1 MNRRNFFNQA
11 KLLSIPIISSTIA
24 APILM
29 ADHNIII
36 PNDSIGKILKDEKAD
51 IFLPGA
57 YQKALKSLKY
67 KLKMVQRHVGY
78 GNFNILSFDD
88 MLFIGRNYSKIGRFT
103 KLELEF
109 IESIFYY
116 DPKVHGFFGDR
127 ITYSLTDKIY
137 KKALHKVPR
146 TGHYLYKGKT
156 LHTYNQM
163 KKDIGDSII
172 LTSGVRSV
180 VKQLK
185 LFVDKLYSS
194 KANLSLASRSIAPPA
209 FTYHSIGDFDI
220 GKKGF
225 GYANFTSRFALT
237 PEFKEMK
244 KLKYI
249 DMRYTVNNKDGVR
262 YEPWHIKII

>member
-1 MNRRNFFNQA
+1 MNRRNFLKQA
-11 KLLSIPIISSTIA
+11 NIITMASIATTITSNSLLASNKIIMPSDSIITNKKDIVSDVFLPKDYKSALLS
-24 APILM
+24 LR
-29 ADHNIII
+29 N
-36 PNDSIGKILKDEKAD
+36 
-51 IFLPGA
+51 
-57 YQKALKSLKY
+57 
-67 KLKMVQRHVGY
+67 KLRQVQRHVGY
-78 GNFNILSFDD
+78 GNFNILTFDD
-88 MLFIGRNYSKIGRFT
+88 MLFLGRNYSKIGRFS
-103 KLELEF
+103 KLELDF

-116 DPKVHGFFGDR
+116 DPSVHGFYGTRISFALTDR
-127 ITYSLTDKIY
+127 IQKKEIY
-137 KKALHKVPR
+137 KVPR

-156 LHTYNQM
+156 LEAYNHM

-209 FTYHSIGDFDI
+209 FTYHSVGDFDI

-237 PEFKEMK
+237 DEFFKMK

-262 YEPWHIKII
+262 YEPWHIKIV